1 MNDAGNQPA
10 IQLQFA
16 YLRLNKTKKQTT
28 AAATTATIFLLFQI

>member
-10 IQLQFA
+10 TQLQFA

-28 AAATTATIFLLFQI
+28 TTAAATTTW